1 MLPTLMK
8 NPPRLN
14 PELGRRHEETAKML
28 RDMQRK
34 AGIQGHTL

>member
-14 PELGRRHEETAKML
+14 PELGRRHHEAARML
-28 RDMQRK
+28 RDNQRK
-34 AGIQGHTL
+34 AAAFRTAS